1 MFIRIQRQLRRNPT
15 LVVLVT
21 LTLWWSA
28 ACMFVYTARASSF
41 VGNSGISLDVE
52 DEYEFTDGRRTR
64 MHREKLSRRGKY
76 KQVQERVSNF
86 SMDLPKLY
94 LDTRRVEENG
104 LVSEEQKME
113 TKKSKFPEN
122 IEDFTHAKRRKRHSL
137 PTKKKKKGRRLKA
150 KPQKRKQIEV
160 AAPPP
165 PENTSTATHPEN
177 LASLRT
183 LVTIVC
189 GTQQRPDEYQRNIF
203 GRQLNQ
209 TKAMLKSLVYFST
222 FTAFRII
229 LVTDTVDTYT
239 QVLQQIEDWPANYR
253 SRLHLERAELWTPS
267 SQSDPL
273 LLQRWRPCSWSK
285 LFLLESL
292 PFVDSAVYVDTDI
305 LFLAPAEGLW
315 DVLEELEAPQA
326 LALGPDP
333 LYDRHKHR
341 RYAGSVGLS
350 AGLMVMDLAALRAFR
365 GKHGNFT
372 QTILYYKNSFE
383 NYHDQDTL
391 NVFLADHP
399 DLLHE
404 LGARWNFSPS
414 QCLGG
419 VLSCCIETG
428 VAVLHGFDA
437 TFVRGIEMVFQ
448 VIYERLLG
456 LTLDAGSASD
466 LLRDLEEQ
474 FLRVDRLGLESTC
487 KKVWGI
493 QDILLKHIRDL
504 AKVEEKEGT
513 GTMR

>member
-41 VGNSGISLDVE
+41 VGNSDISLDLE
-52 DEYEFTDGRRTR
+52 DEYEFVDGRRTR

-104 LVSEEQKME
+104 LKQ
-113 TKKSKFPEN
+113 
-122 IEDFTHAKRRKRHSL
+122 
-137 PTKKKKKGRRLKA
+137 
-150 KPQKRKQIEV
+150 KQIEV
-160 AAPPP
+160 SAPPP

-239 QVLQQIEDWPANYR
+239 QVLQQIEDWPAKYR

-399 DLLHE
+399 TSCTSSAPVGLQPEPVPGRRPLLLHRNGRSGVTRLRRHLRQGNRNGLPGDLRAPPRAGPRRRQRE
-404 LGARWNFSPS
+404 RPPARPRGAVPPRGPPRPRVHV
-414 QCLGG
+414 QEDE
-419 VLSCCIETG
+419 ET
-428 VAVLHGFDA
+428 
-437 TFVRGIEMVFQ
+437 
-448 VIYERLLG
+448 
-456 LTLDAGSASD
+456 S
-466 LLRDLEEQ
+466 
-474 FLRVDRLGLESTC
+474 
-487 KKVWGI
+487 
-493 QDILLKHIRDL
+493 
-504 AKVEEKEGT
+504 
-513 GTMR
+513 